1 VNTDSLKKLRL
12 AINESSRVQRGGADP
27 ISYIDVSNSLI
38 DVAAR
43 QNHAIFGRRGCGKTL
58 LLHDSAKKLPPD
70 IRTVYLNCEDFKK
83 HSFPNVLIEILD
95 ALFAR
100 LESELTGWFGR
111 KKRSHQLLTDIRKQL
126 GELQKKADKQD
137 TVVREAEAKEVK
149 NSDKAQAGASYAG
162 LSANVAA
169 ELSELSKVEVERRYS
184 HNRDKIRDLDM
195 WLPKLKKQIEEFFSL
210 SKDVKAIYLQ
220 IDDFYHLSR
229 EDQPLVMDYIHRLCK
244 DLPLYFKV
252 ATLRHASTLY
262 ADRLGQPL
270 GAQERHDY
278 QPINIDFTFS
288 DFKKTANQNHKI
300 FIEFGRR
307 AGLKEDEIDGLFKG
321 QGFDRLV
328 LAGGGV
334 PRDCL
339 SLFLEVL
346 DSVQPPSGDGR
357 IGKDDVRISSRSNFE
372 RRIEELKQ
380 DSKGTEQGILIK
392 GIYVLRHFCI
402 TKATNVLLV
411 SEALLQQNDR
421 VRHLLY
427 RLLDYRIIHTAATAV
442 THKSQPGTYHAF
454 AIDIGCYAHMRKLE
468 GKFNEID
475 LSATQAKEK
484 MRSGPI
490 LDENS
495 FNTLWTQAPAD
506 PEGALLS
513 EESI

>member
-1 VNTDSLKKLRL
+1 MTPESLKKLRL

-43 QNHAIFGRRGCGKTL
+43 QNHAVFGRRGCGKTL
-58 LLHDSAKKLPPD
+58 LLHDSAKKLPAD
-70 IRTVYLNCEDFKK
+70 IRAVYMNCEDFKK

-95 ALFAR
+95 ALFAQ
-100 LESELTGWFGR
+100 LQLELTGWFGR
-111 KKRSHQLLTDIRKQL
+111 KRRSRQLVVEIRK
-126 GELQKKADKQD
+126 ELRALQEKSDKQD
-137 TVVREAEAKEVK
+137 TEVREAEAREVK
-149 NSDKAQAGASYAG
+149 SSQNAKAGVSHAGIDAHAG
-162 LSANVAA
+162 A
-169 ELSELSKVEVERRYS
+169 ELSDLSKVEVERKYS

-195 WLPKLKKQIEEFFSL
+195 WLPKLKRQIQEFFSL
-210 SKDVKAIYLQ
+210 SRTVKAIYLQ

-229 EDQPLVMDYIHRLCK
+229 EDQQLVMDYIHRLCK

-288 DFKKTANQNHKI
+288 DFKKTANQNRKI

-307 AGLKEDEIDGLFKG
+307 AGLNTEEIDGLFKG

-357 IGKDDVRISSRSNFE
+357 IGKDDVRIGSRSNFE

-392 GIYVLRHFCI
+392 GIYVLRQFCI
-402 TKATNVLLV
+402 SKASNVLLV

-421 VRHLLY
+421 VRSLLY
-427 RLLDYRIIHTAATAV
+427 RLLDYRIIHSAGSAL

-454 AIDIGCYAHMRKLE
+454 AIDIGCFAHMRKLD

-475 LSATQAKEK
+475 LSSVDAKEK

-490 LDENS
+490 LDEAA
-495 FNTLWTQAPAD
+495 FNALWEQTPPD

-513 EESI
+513 EE